1 MGAHLFSMLISLITS
16 RVTLEAPG
24 VNNYVINSAVTGVIA
39 MFSVVSGSLSDS
51 ISLVRRRGRFSFASA
66 AKSSALESFPS
77 NIIYLKLDYSCKSNQ
92 RKSLI
97 SISKQ
102 IE

>member
-1 MGAHLFSMLISLITS
+1 MSSTTLNKKKNSKEYTDALYGRSLFSMLISLITS
-16 RVTLEAPG
+16 RVTLE
-24 VNNYVINSAVTGVIA
+24 
-39 MFSVVSGSLSDS
+39 
-51 ISLVRRRGRFSFASA
+51 
-66 AKSSALESFPS
+66 SFPS
-77 NIIYLKLDYSCKSNQ
+77 NSIYLKLDYSCKSNQ

>member
-1 MGAHLFSMLISLITS
+1 MSSTTLNKKRIAKNTLMLYGRSLFSMLISLITS
-16 RVTLEAPG
+16 RVTLE
-24 VNNYVINSAVTGVIA
+24 
-39 MFSVVSGSLSDS
+39 
-51 ISLVRRRGRFSFASA
+51 
-66 AKSSALESFPS
+66 SFPS
-77 NIIYLKLDYSCKSNQ
+77 NSIYLKLDYSCKSNQ